1 MRKTPAISFDEARRR
16 RGRRRGIQILAVLSA
31 MIAAVFI
38 ISVNTGY
45 IRLTPLELLHTLL
58 GRGTDK
64 QELILFDFRLPRI
77 VISILIGAG
86 LAVSGAVMQGVF
98 RNDLADPGI
107 LGINAGAGLMVMLL
121 ISFYPAASAAP
132 VFMLPLVAFA
142 GAAATAALIYALA
155 YKRHEGIPSIR
166 LLLTGVAVA
175 AGMSAAMIV
184 LTLRLDPDKYQFVA
198 TWLAGS
204 IWGTSWK
211 FVLSLLPW
219 IVILLPYVVYKAR
232 VMNVL
237 NLGEQTATGLGAAV
251 NREQFRLLGAAVGLA
266 AASVAVSGGIGFVGL
281 VGPHLARRLVGPKH
295 QLMLPASAL
304 LGSLLVLT
312 ADTIGRWILQPSE
325 IPAGIVVAVIG
336 APYFLYLLARTRS

>member
-1 MRKTPAISFDEARRR
+1 MMEKTTFGSFEAAKNK
-16 RGRRRGIQILAVLSA
+16 RGLMIMILLAVLIV
-31 MIAAVFI
+31 IAFI
-38 ISVNTGY
+38 ISMNTGY
-45 IRLTPLELLHTLL
+45 IRLTPMELINTLF
-58 GRGTDK
+58 GKGTDK
-64 QELILFDFRLPRI
+64 QELILFQFRLPRI
-77 VISILIGAG
+77 VISVLIGAG

-98 RNDLADPGI
+98 RNALADPGI
-107 LGINAGAGLMVMLL
+107 LGINAGAGIMVMLL
-121 ISFYPAASAAP
+121 ISFYPTATAAP
-132 VFMLPLVAFA
+132 VYLLPMVAFVGA
-142 GAAATAALIYALA
+142 GFTAALIYALA
-155 YKRHEGIPSIR
+155 YKRHQGISPMR

-184 LTLRLDPDKYQFVA
+184 LTLRLNPEKYQFVA

-219 IVILLPYVVYKAR
+219 ILILVPYVIYKAR

-237 NLGEQTATGLGAAV
+237 NLGEQTAVGLGAAV
-251 NREQFRLLGAAVGLA
+251 TKEQFRLLAAAVGLA

-295 QLMLPASAL
+295 QLMLPTSAL
-304 LGSLLVLT
+304 LGSLLVIT

-325 IPAGIVVAVIG
+325 IPTGIVVAVIG
-336 APYFLYLLARTRS
+336 APYFLYLLARTKS

>member
-1 MRKTPAISFDEARRR
+1 MLDKTSPASFDQARNKK
-16 RGRRRGIQILAVLSA
+16 GLFVMLVLS
-31 MIAAVFI
+31 ILIVLVFI

-45 IRLTPLELLHTLL
+45 IKLTPIELLKTMF
-58 GRGTDK
+58 GSGTAK

-77 VISILIGAG
+77 VISVLIGAG

-98 RNDLADPGI
+98 RNSLADPGI

-121 ISFYPAASAAP
+121 ISFYPTTAAAP
-132 VFMLPLVAFA
+132 VFLLPLVAFF
-142 GAAATAALIYALA
+142 GAAVTAILIYSLA
-155 YKRHEGIPSIR
+155 YKRHEGVSPIR
-166 LLLTGVAVA
+166 LLLTGVAIA

-184 LTLRLDPDKYQFVA
+184 LTLKLDPDKYKFVA

-219 IVILLPYVVYKAR
+219 ILILLPYVIFKAR

-251 NREQFRLLGAAVGLA
+251 NREQFKLLAAAVGLA

-295 QLMLPASAL
+295 QLMLPTAAL
-304 LGSLLVLT
+304 LGSLLVLV
-312 ADTIGRWILQPSE
+312 ADTLGRWILQPSE
-325 IPAGIVVAVIG
+325 VPTGIVVAVIG
-336 APYFLYLLARTRS
+336 APYFLYLLARTKS